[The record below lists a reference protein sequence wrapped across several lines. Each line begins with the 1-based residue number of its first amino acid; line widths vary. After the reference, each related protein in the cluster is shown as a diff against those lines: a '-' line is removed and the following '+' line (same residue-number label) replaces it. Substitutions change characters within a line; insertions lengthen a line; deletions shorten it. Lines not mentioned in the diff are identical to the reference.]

1 MVYCLVFSLIYGPV
15 AVTLGCWL
23 FCAIGAA
30 RARKVAEVIL
40 ISSWDSRR
48 FVRGARRIAR
58 VGRRFPGPL
67 SQRAGEPALSPERLS
82 AILP

>member
-1 MVYCLVFSLIYGPV
+1 MVQTLVFSLIYGPV

-30 RARKVAEVIL
+30 RARQEAEVIL
-40 ISSWDSRR
+40 NSSRDWRR
-48 FVRGARRIAR
+48 FVRGARRSAGI
-58 VGRRFPGPL
+58 GRTFLPL